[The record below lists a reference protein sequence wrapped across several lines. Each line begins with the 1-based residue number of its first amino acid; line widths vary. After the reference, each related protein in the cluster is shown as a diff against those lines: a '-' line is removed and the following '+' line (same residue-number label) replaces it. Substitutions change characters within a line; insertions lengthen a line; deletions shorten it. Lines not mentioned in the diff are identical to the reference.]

1 MMGKAIIVGAVIV
14 LVLLILAGVWIWTK
28 RHDFKGDLS
37 QSEER
42 HMRELVSDAAMIFVN
57 MGSTAIGYE
66 LDDADFLSNRS
77 KNAIK
82 VWMDKYNKNRK
93 EFERA

>member
-1 MMGKAIIVGAVIV
+1 MGKAIVVGIVIV
-14 LVLLILAGVWIWTK
+14 VALLIAAGVWIWTK

-42 HMRELVSDAAMIFVN
+42 HMRELVSEAAMIF
-57 MGSTAIGYE
+57 TATQTPRGYSVQDMD
-66 LDDADFLSNRS
+66 LLSPTTS
-77 KNAIK
+77 EEIAK
-82 VWMDKYNKNRK
+82 WMDKYNKNRR